1 MRHAILISMM
11 AALFGSAALADHA
24 GERLNEVTA
33 EKEPGF
39 EAVSRPGPDLDL
51 VTTDGETLSLEDFAG
66 RILVVN
72 LRPASCTEACDA
84 QHRQL
89 EKTITSLNA
98 SPMRDMVGFVTVAE
112 DAADTDTLDAEN
124 WSIVRSQGSLEDLE
138 AQLAAVS
145 ERPSDAPMLHIFDRQ
160 GRHVGIFHGTDFEP
174 LNLLMHINGLTN
186 AHPHQEPKGFLD
198 KALGWFE

>member
-1 MRHAILISMM
+1 MRHAILIFTM
-11 AALFGSAALADHA
+11 ATMLGSPALADHP

-39 EAVSRPGPDLDL
+39 EAIFGPGPDLDL
-51 VTTDGETLSLEDFAG
+51 VTMDGETLDLEDFVG
-66 RILVVN
+66 HILVVN

-84 QHRQL
+84 QHRKL
-89 EKTITSLNA
+89 EKTVTSLNA
-98 SPMRDMVGFVTVAE
+98 SPMREMVGFVTVAE
-112 DAADTDTLDAEN
+112 DAADIDTPGAEN
-124 WSIVRSQGSLEDLE
+124 WAIARPQGRLEDLE
-138 AQLAAVS
+138 ARLAAVS
-145 ERPSDAPMLHIFDRQ
+145 ERPSDDPMLHIFDRQ

-186 AHPHQEPKGFLD
+186 AHPHPKPENILN

>member
-1 MRHAILISMM
+1 MRHAILIFMM
-11 AALFGSAALADHA
+11 ATMLGSPALADHP

-39 EAVSRPGPDLDL
+39 EAIFGPGPDLDL
-51 VTTDGETLSLEDFAG
+51 VTPDGETLGLKDFAD
-66 RILVVN
+66 RIFLVN
-72 LRPASCTEACDA
+72 FRPASCTEACDA

-89 EKTITSLNA
+89 EKTVTSLNA

-112 DAADTDTLDAEN
+112 DAADIDTLDAEN

-138 AQLAAVS
+138 ARLAAVS
-145 ERPSDAPMLHIFDRQ
+145 ERPSDDPMLHIFDRQ

-186 AHPHQEPKGFLD
+186 AHPHPEPEGFLD